1 MAQEHAAR
9 FFKAVQKDEALKQ
22 KLKVTTD
29 PETFIKIAEGRGY
42 QFTIAELE
50 NAISKLS
57 EEELAAVIN
66 PGIAPRRHIMPR

>member
-22 KLKVTTD
+22 KLKVITD
-29 PETFIKIAEGRGY
+29 PETFIKIAEARGY

>member
-22 KLKVTTD
+22 KLKVITD

>member
-9 FFKAVQKDEALKQ
+9 FFKVVRQDEALKQ
-22 KLKVTTD
+22 RLKATTD

-42 QFTIAELE
+42 QFTIEELE
-50 NAISKLS
+50 TVIAKLS
-57 EEELAAVIN
+57 EEEFSAVIN